1 MTAAEHNALRRS
13 ALGSEAS
20 GDGTDS
26 APPAY
31 PTLRSSVRS
40 LRRSG
45 SSAGVLRAPT
55 VPLAV
60 HVQSASMLMSQEPDD
75 LLTPDNSE
83 CSEAPDEPSTSG
95 SKCFKFRRASQLAG
109 AQAPPVL
116 CSAAD
121 TDSDTSSPSPPP
133 QHKSWSLPGRQL
145 RTIPEHDEPGAPHA
159 GQPAPY
165 SKLIFN
171 PDPLGKGPWQTYAV
185 PDTAITS
192 TLRAYLGA
200 AAISDELDPL
210 RVCDCTGNCT
220 GHPPPDMVA
229 KAVPCY
235 LLDAAVA
242 SIPQAELKRLLV
254 VHERRGTLAL
264 PGLWSRYR
272 IAVDSALPPAEPSHT
287 YKFKMFRI

>member
-1 MTAAEHNALRRS
+1 VRWAATRVATPIRP
-13 ALGSEAS
+13 
-20 GDGTDS
+20 
-26 APPAY
+26 PPAY

-45 SSAGVLRAPT
+45 SSTGVLRAPT

-83 CSEAPDEPSTSG
+83 CSEAPEELSTSG
-95 SKCFKFRRASQLAG
+95 SKRFKFRRASQLAAG
-109 AQAPPVL
+109 QAVPVL
-116 CSAAD
+116 GSSAAD

-145 RTIPEHDEPGAPHA
+145 RTIPEHAEYDAPRTTQLTA
-159 GQPAPY
+159 Y

-171 PDPLGKGPWQTYAV
+171 ADPLGKAPWQTYAV
-185 PDTAITS
+185 PDIEITN

-210 RVCDCTGNCT
+210 RICDCNSDCT
-220 GHPPPDMVA
+220 EHAPPDMVA

-235 LLDAAVA
+235 LLDPAVA
-242 SIPQAELKRLLV
+242 SIAQADLKRLLV
-254 VHERRGTLAL
+254 AHERRGTVTL
-264 PGLWSRYR
+264 PGAWSRYR
-272 IAVDSALPPAEPSHT
+272 ITASYPLPATEPSHT
-287 YKFKMFRI
+287 YKLKCFAPEAAFSL